1 MSIKATIAIALT
13 TPKLSEKILWKNIST
28 HFSRTKI
35 SLLIVW
41 VLAKTFPQN
50 FNEMLK
56 KKSDY
61 FSKTKVMTIRP
72 FIYFDKRYHSEPATF
87 DFRASHFVNNIHQ
100 SKYIPVILFSS
111 DMKKIGAHVSQ

>member
-28 HFSRTKI
+28 HFSRNKI

-41 VLAKTFPQN
+41 VPAKTFPQN
-50 FNEMLK
+50 FDEMLK
-56 KKSDY
+56 KKGL
-61 FSKTKVMTIRP
+61 FSETKVMTIRP
-72 FIYFDKRYHSEPATF
+72 FIYFDKRYHSEPAIL